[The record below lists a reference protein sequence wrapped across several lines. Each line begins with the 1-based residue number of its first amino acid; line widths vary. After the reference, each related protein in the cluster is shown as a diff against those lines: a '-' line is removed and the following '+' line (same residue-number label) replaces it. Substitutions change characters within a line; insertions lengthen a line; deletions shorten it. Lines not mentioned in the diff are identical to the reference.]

1 MSKRDFQLVERCWR
15 RRRQREGV
23 YPASRLPSLA
33 GLGVRLSDDE
43 LNNLVFLHHE
53 NIDRLGSAITNS
65 AGKTLKDLI
74 SEEKAGAFSFLP
86 ANASEALRGQRHAD
100 CAVLASGG
108 GLQGASLGRQIDK
121 HDFIVRINQAPTTN
135 SKTNVGSKTSL
146 RLINNLWTQT
156 YAKANLKRSEKGASG
171 TPLETN
177 VTVYVTR
184 PSADDYMKLVR
195 RSRQSR
201 RNVGIRL
208 VSSRVVSLVRDG
220 ILTPFRDRMAEV
232 GADELTVALLEGRNT
247 PSSGLVAVFMMIQLC
262 DRVTVYGFS
271 GFNDGKYHYWKS
283 NRQYQNRTH
292 SFSVERAL
300 LRRLAHEGFLT
311 FVEGNLHNIKS
322 FV

>member
-1 MSKRDFQLVERCWR
+1 M
-15 RRRQREGV
+15 
-23 YPASRLPSLA
+23 
-33 GLGVRLSDDE
+33 
-43 LNNLVFLHHE
+43 
-53 NIDRLGSAITNS
+53 
-65 AGKTLKDLI
+65 
-74 SEEKAGAFSFLP
+74 
-86 ANASEALRGQRHAD
+86 
-100 CAVLASGG
+100 
-108 GLQGASLGRQIDK
+108 GRQIDK

-201 RNVGIRL
+201 RDVGIRL

-271 GFNDGKYHYWKS
+271 GFNDGKYH
-283 NRQYQNRTH
+283 
-292 SFSVERAL
+292 
-300 LRRLAHEGFLT
+300 
-311 FVEGNLHNIKS
+311 
-322 FV
+322 